1 MNIDFVYPFLILAFN
16 LNYAKAKDISKDSTK
31 TTEPEIYEIND
42 DTIRLK
48 NVNLDL
54 GNQQDEILIDGS
66 MKKKI
71 TEEHTR
77 SSIEGL
83 IPTEDMETFHG

>member
-1 MNIDFVYPFLILAFN
+1 MNIHFVCHFLILAFN
-16 LNYAKAKDISKDSTK
+16 LFYAKAKDISKDSQK
-31 TTEPEIYEIND
+31 TTEPELYEIND

-54 GNQQDEILIDGS
+54 GNKQDEILIDGS

-71 TEEHTR
+71 TEESTLR
-77 SSIEGL
+77 SIEEL
-83 IPTEDMETFHG
+83 TSTEDMETFHG